1 MRLFV
6 LVALTMVAFA
16 ANSVLNRMALAG
28 GQIGPGGFAAI
39 RLVAGG
45 LALLALVRWQ
55 EGRVALGE
63 AFRPAGAVT
72 LLIYVLGFSYAYLTL
87 DAGVG
92 ALILFGGV
100 QITMFAGALIG
111 GERPPARRWLGAA
124 VAFGGLCWLLWPGG
138 RTAPDLGGAVLMV
151 AAAVGWG
158 LFSLIGRGVRRPT
171 AATAA
176 AFVMAAPIAIVVLV
190 VHPDGQAVTGF
201 GVQLAVVSGVLT
213 SGLGYAL
220 WYAVLPRLAVSTAAV
235 AQLTVPILAM
245 AGGNVVLSE
254 PVTARFVI
262 AAALVLGGV
271 ALSLIVT
278 RAPAPKGE

>member
-6 LVALTMVAFA
+6 LVALTMIAFA

-45 LALLALVRWQ
+45 LALLALARWQ
-55 EGRVALGE
+55 EGRLALWDM
-63 AFRPAGAVT
+63 FRPAGAVT
-72 LLIYVLGFSYAYLTL
+72 LLAYMLGFSYAYLTL

-100 QITMFAGALIG
+100 QITMFSGALVS

-124 VAFGGLCWLLWPGG
+124 VAFGGLISLLWPGG
-138 RTAPDLGGAVLMV
+138 RTAPDFGGAVLMA

-176 AFVMAAPIAIVVLV
+176 AFVMAAPIAIVVLAL
-190 VHPDGQAVTGF
+190 HPDGQAATGL

-220 WYAVLPRLAVSTAAV
+220 WYAVLPQLAASKAAV

-245 AGGNVVLSE
+245 VGGNVVLSE
-254 PVTARFVI
+254 AVTVRFVI

-271 ALSLIVT
+271 ALSLAVK
-278 RAPAPKGE
+278 RVPGPKGK